1 MVAMIV
7 GISLAVFTIFDP
19 SEILKFESHITRI
32 GSFPCSIRAF
42 NIGSSAKTVPIP
54 AMIAAYWC
62 RNVCACLLASSPVIH
77 LDSPVAVAIFPSNV
91 IAYFNAVYGISF

>member
-7 GISLAVFTIFDP
+7 GISLAVFTMFDP

-54 AMIAAYWC
+54 AMIAAY
-62 RNVCACLLASSPVIH
+62 
-77 LDSPVAVAIFPSNV
+77 
-91 IAYFNAVYGISF
+91 